1 MATHTYTKITIM
13 LQRVY
18 GQQQMSLI
26 VCLNAQS
33 IVCFGRTS
41 YRTLAAGRIMNGK
54 FLATGM
60 VLIHGIRIHQRLAAS
75 SGEP

>member
-1 MATHTYTKITIM
+1 M
-13 LQRVY
+13 LLHMY

-33 IVCFGRTS
+33 IVCFGRTL
-41 YRTLAAGRIMNGK
+41 YRALTAGRIMNRE

-60 VLIHGIRIHQRLAAS
+60 ILIHGIRIHQRLAAS
-75 SGEP
+75 SGEL